1 MLHYKKQP
9 IARHRIIDKLFFIVC
24 LSAMIIPMLLLIILL
39 GDVFMTGIER
49 LNLNFLTSFPS
60 RKPQNAGILPAIL
73 GSSYLVLLTGIIAL
87 PLGISAAIYMEEYS
101 KKNRL
106 YYIIE
111 ITIANLASVPSIIY
125 GMLGLTIFVRAL
137 GLERSIL
144 AGALTMSLLI
154 LPIIIITSRE
164 ALHAVPRT
172 IRDGCYALGATRWQ
186 MIWQIVL
193 PTAFPNILTGAILAI
208 ARAIGETAPLII
220 VGAVSYITF
229 LPISPF
235 SEFTALPIQI
245 LNWISRPQPEFAV
258 NASAAII
265 VLLTTMLLLNAISI
279 FIRYRVNKQRNNW

>member
-1 MLHYKKQP
+1 MPRYKRQP
-9 IARHRIIDKLFFIVC
+9 IARHRIVDKLFFIVC

-39 GDVFMTGIER
+39 GDVLITGIER

>member
-1 MLHYKKQP
+1 MPRYKRQP
-9 IARHRIIDKLFFIVC
+9 IARHRIVDKLFFIVC

-39 GDVFMTGIER
+39 GDVLMTGIER

-229 LPISPF
+229 LPVSPF